1 MDLQKLTPELSK
13 RPPSILASGSTLSG
27 TYRAKL
33 NEQNS
38 KIPQNTREWS
48 ELLGFLPPSFT
59 VTRRLN
65 PTSGRSHRQYTG
77 RRAGRRQDDDNDDHR
92 EPHSRHQPGPQ
103 DLFVVAGP
111 EKKRNPAPTQRPPP
125 GGRPPPPPTMSA
137 ITSQPRVILGPLTTT
152 FTPPPQCSVGVGI
165 CSTCNVVFYG
175 QTCVSS
181 GAQDGTT
188 CWPPTTSG
196 ALAPKP
202 TLQGWGFYSPGIA
215 CPSGYTSRC
224 SAVADSER
232 EPGWPLQFLL
242 APGETAVGCCPPGFN
257 CHNQNGQTC
266 IAIARSTTI
275 STVTCR
281 SGRSEGFD
289 FATIP
294 NVAAG
299 VSSLNIFAPMIQIAW
314 RAEDRPPLSSS
325 SRTTPSGSSTTS
337 GGGGDQNT
345 NDDGLPSNSGAVP
358 SGSGVPSSS
367 SPGGLSTP
375 AIVGISVSVTILVLG
390 AILGAAFVW
399 WKKRRR
405 VVLASELHG
414 SSYQPMPGG
423 NGGGGEAWKYGGGG
437 IPSPYNPGGQFDEHR
452 PIELPVVTAR
462 FEMAGSL
469 GPGGGRG
476 EAGGVAWVRPWDWG
490 GLGWVY
496 K

>member
-1 MDLQKLTPELSK
+1 
-13 RPPSILASGSTLSG
+13 
-27 TYRAKL
+27 
-33 NEQNS
+33 
-38 KIPQNTREWS
+38 
-48 ELLGFLPPSFT
+48 
-59 VTRRLN
+59 
-65 PTSGRSHRQYTG
+65 
-77 RRAGRRQDDDNDDHR
+77 
-92 EPHSRHQPGPQ
+92 
-103 DLFVVAGP
+103 
-111 EKKRNPAPTQRPPP
+111 
-125 GGRPPPPPTMSA
+125 
-137 ITSQPRVILGPLTTT
+137 ILGPLTTT

-232 EPGWPLQFLL
+232 EPGWPMQFLL

-266 IAIARSTTI
+266 IAIARTTTI

-314 RAEDRPPLSSS
+314 RAEDRPPSSAS
-325 SRTTPSGSSTTS
+325 S
-337 GGGGDQNT
+337 
-345 NDDGLPSNSGAVP
+345 
-358 SGSGVPSSS
+358 
-367 SPGGLSTP
+367 
-375 AIVGISVSVTILVLG
+375 
-390 AILGAAFVW
+390 
-399 WKKRRR
+399 
-405 VVLASELHG
+405 
-414 SSYQPMPGG
+414 
-423 NGGGGEAWKYGGGG
+423 
-437 IPSPYNPGGQFDEHR
+437 
-452 PIELPVVTAR
+452 
-462 FEMAGSL
+462 
-469 GPGGGRG
+469 
-476 EAGGVAWVRPWDWG
+476 
-490 GLGWVY
+490 
-496 K
+496 